1 LTMKILLVDDH
12 TLFRESLQNLLS
24 LHGYQVVGTAGDGLE
39 ALKKARRLHP
49 DLILMD
55 IEMPGCDGLAA
66 TRLIKAEMPDI
77 KIVMLTVAQQ
87 DESLFESVKSGASGY
102 LLKSSRASQLLWHLG
117 QIAEGQ
123 IALSAGL
130 ADKILEEFSRM
141 GRELES
147 NSEPVEETAALTA
160 RQREILTLIAQG
172 MTYEE
177 VGKTLYLSERTIRY
191 HMGEVIQRLHLE
203 NRSQVIAYA
212 ARMGLSGNQKKSQD

>member
-1 LTMKILLVDDH
+1 MKILLVDDH
-12 TLFRESLQNLLS
+12 ALFRESLQNLLS

-39 ALKKARRLHP
+39 ALEKARRLHP

-55 IEMPGCDGLAA
+55 IEMPVCDGLAA
-66 TRLIKAEMPDI
+66 TRLIKAEMPEI

-87 DESLFESVKSGASGY
+87 DEDLFESLKSGASGY

-117 QIAEGQ
+117 QLADGQ
-123 IALSAGL
+123 PALSPGL
-130 ADKILEEFSRM
+130 ADKILDEFARM
-141 GRELES
+141 GKQLES
-147 NSEPVEETAALTA
+147 KSGQVEETADLTA

-177 VGKTLYLSERTIRY
+177 MGKTLDLSERTIRY
-191 HMGEVIQRLHLE
+191 HMGEIIQRLHLE

-212 ARMGLSGNQKKSQD
+212 ARMGLTGDHSKGTE